1 MAFVLSKRVI
11 PPSGVMDAKDVYARS
26 RKKMVEE
33 HLLRRG
39 IKDPAV
45 LDAMGRVPRHLFVE
59 EGFIGQ
65 AYADNALPIGEKQTI
80 SQPYIVALMLES
92 LKLTGK
98 EKCLEIGAGSGYQT
112 AVLSLLADKVFSIE
126 RISTLAR
133 RARKTLDELF
143 CPNVIMKMGDGTLGL
158 PDEAPFD
165 AIIVSA
171 GSPDAPAALIEQLK
185 IGGRLVIPVGGNDE
199 QELVRITKKPDGILK
214 ERLCGCRF
222 VKLVGRHGWKK

>member
-1 MAFVLSKRVI
+1 MAYALSK
-11 PPSGVMDAKDVYARS
+11 DAYARS
-26 RKKMVEE
+26 RKKMVDE
-33 HLLRRG
+33 HLLTRG

-80 SQPYIVALMLES
+80 SQPYIVALMLEA

-98 EKCLEIGAGSGYQT
+98 EKVLEVGAGSGYLT
-112 AVLSLLADKVFSIE
+112 AVLSLLADKVYSIE
-126 RISTLAR
+126 RITALAR
-133 RARKTLDELF
+133 AARKTLDELA
-143 CPNVIMKMGDGTLGL
+143 CPNVIVRIGDGTAGL
-158 PDEAPFD
+158 PEEAPYD

-171 GSPDAPAALIEQLK
+171 GSPDVPQALIDQLK
-185 IGGRLVIPVGGNDE
+185 TGGRLVIPVGGRDE
-199 QELVRITKKPDGILK
+199 QELVRLTKKPDGILR

-222 VKLVGRHGWKK
+222 VKLVGRHGWEE